1 MRTTFVAAALA
12 ALIAATVAAQSLTEQ
27 LQKGI
32 YAEDTLG
39 DADAAIA
46 IYRRIVATAPA
57 QQDIALQARRRLAT
71 ALERKG
77 ALQAPPVQIKTGLQT
92 SPVQQISH
100 FVGGEPEPLGTVEN
114 GRYRHTWTGVEFT
127 VPEGWLVEG
136 TYMSSDS
143 GQQTQ
148 LRDPKSRVTMSVWMI
163 KEKRAAADVVAELAG
178 APGEKV
184 NQRQNL
190 GYNIPGM
197 VSGTYDIP
205 KETIQLMSIGGRQ
218 AVMAV
223 GEYYNSRDPVALVR
237 WNELSKRGLVPPS
250 HPGPEQDPISMNEYM
265 AWIYTENTRAF
276 FFGRVRTVDLLEFR
290 PYFDQIIQSAIVP

>member
-1 MRTTFVAAALA
+1 MRTTLVAAALA
-12 ALIAATVAAQSLTEQ
+12 ALIAATTVAAQSLTEQ

-77 ALQAPPVQIKTGLQT
+77 ALQAPPVQIKNGLQA
-92 SPVQQISH
+92 SPVQQTQR
-100 FVGGEPEPLGTVEN
+100 FVGGEPEPLATVEN
-114 GRYRHTWTGVEFT
+114 GRYRHTWTGVEFN
-127 VPEGWLVEG
+127 VPEAWVVEG

-148 LRDPKSRVTMSVWMI
+148 LRDPKSVVTMSVWMI
-163 KEKRAAADVVAELAG
+163 KEKRAASEVAAQLAG
-178 APGEKV
+178 APAEKV

-190 GYNIPGM
+190 GYLIPGM
-197 VSGTYDIP
+197 VSGSYAIP
-205 KETIQLMSIGGRQ
+205 KDTIHSMSIGGRQ

-223 GEYYNSRDPVALVR
+223 GEYTGRDPVAANR
-237 WNELSKRGLVPPS
+237 WGELWRRGLVPRSQSEPR
-250 HPGPEQDPISMNEYM
+250 QDPVTMNEYM

-276 FFGRVRTVDLLEFR
+276 FFGRVRTAELVEFR